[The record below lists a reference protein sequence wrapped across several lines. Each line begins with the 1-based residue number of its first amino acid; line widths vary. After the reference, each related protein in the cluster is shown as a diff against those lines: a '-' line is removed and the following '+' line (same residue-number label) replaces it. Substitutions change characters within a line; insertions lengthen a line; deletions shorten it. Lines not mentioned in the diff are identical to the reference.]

1 MQPIPTL
8 DHVVVNVRDQ
18 IDDGQ
23 ETYRRLGF
31 TLTPR
36 GYHSLGSINHLAIF
50 GTDYLE
56 LIAARPDDAQQ
67 AEILRAPIGLNGL
80 VFGTENAS
88 QTYAELLDAGVSVDA
103 PLKLSR
109 PVEVSEGHRE
119 AEFRVVRLSPGTTAV
134 GRVYFCQHLTRDL
147 VWRDEWRHH
156 PNGAI
161 GVARTVIAASAP
173 MTVGA
178 LFTRMFGADAVR
190 PILGGFSLA
199 VGLAR
204 FDIVTPAELARQF
217 GDAAPAAEGRRD
229 YMAALT
235 FRTRSLDHA
244 ANALAA
250 GTISAAR
257 EPDRIL
263 VPAAAAFGVAL
274 EFRA

>member
-1 MQPIPTL
+1 
-8 DHVVVNVRDQ
+8 
-18 IDDGQ
+18 
-23 ETYRRLGF
+23 
-31 TLTPR
+31 
-36 GYHSLGSINHLAIF
+36 
-50 GTDYLE
+50 
-56 LIAARPDDAQQ
+56 
-67 AEILRAPIGLNGL
+67 
-80 VFGTENAS
+80 
-88 QTYAELLDAGVSVDA
+88 
-103 PLKLSR
+103 
-109 PVEVSEGHRE
+109 
-119 AEFRVVRLSPGTTAV
+119 
-134 GRVYFCQHLTRDL
+134 
-147 VWRDEWRHH
+147 
-156 PNGAI
+156 
-161 GVARTVIAASAP
+161 VIAASAP

-199 VGLAR
+199 IGLAR